1 MEGRLRVMMS
11 LSEGEC
17 MHSPLSAA
25 VIEKHVARVK
35 GFDTE
40 FLMEGK
46 RKLSLRNQTCLI
58 LCNTRIP

>member
-1 MEGRLRVMMS
+1 MS

-46 RKLSLRNQTCLI
+46 RKLSL
-58 LCNTRIP
+58 